1 MKVMVK
7 KNRVVAA
14 VLAACLSIGSL
25 QAQAQDSLQIANP
38 ASQLTINS
46 YNYNSGSAYDYLN
59 KFSDLIKQ
67 AAAAVC
73 DKSGTVNSMLMQ
85 AIKYLATED
94 EQKILVSLVDAACS
108 NEGTT
113 FNNLVNFYKNLS
125 DNDKATILKLLK
137 RLIFWSQMDPT
148 LNLAQMQSGETRLIS
163 NSAGTGVLYKVG
175 EGHFILDYTD
185 SEGIRDIQQT
195 QPTQ

>member
-1 MKVMVK
+1 MKVMIK
-7 KNRVVAA
+7 KSRVVAA
-14 VLAACLSIGSL
+14 VLAASLSIGSL
-25 QAQAQDSLQIANP
+25 PVQAQDLLQIANP

-46 YNYNSGSAYDYLN
+46 YSYSSGSAYDYLN
-59 KFSDLIKQ
+59 KFSELIKQ

-73 DKSGTVNSMLMQ
+73 DKSSTVNSMLMQ

-94 EQKILVSLVDAACS
+94 EQKILVSLIDAACS

-113 FNNLVNFYKNLS
+113 FNNLLNFYKNLS

-148 LNLAQMQSGETRLIS
+148 LNLAQMQAGETKLIS
-163 NSAGTGVLYKVG
+163 NSAGTGVLYKVDQ
-175 EGHFILDYTD
+175 EHFILDYTD
-185 SEGIRDIQQT
+185 SEGMRDIQQS
-195 QPTQ
+195 QPNR

>member
-1 MKVMVK
+1 MKVIIK
-7 KNRVVAA
+7 KSRVVAV
-14 VLAACLSIGSL
+14 VLVASLSIGSL
-25 QAQAQDSLQIANP
+25 PAQAQDLLQIANP

-46 YNYNSGSAYDYLN
+46 YCYSSGSAYDYLN
-59 KFSDLIKQ
+59 KFSELIKQ

-73 DKSGTVNSMLMQ
+73 DKSSTVNSMLMQ

-94 EQKILVSLVDAACS
+94 EQKILVSLIDAACS

-113 FNNLVNFYKNLS
+113 FNNLLNFYKNLS

-148 LNLAQMQSGETRLIS
+148 LNLAQMQAGETKLIS
-163 NSAGTGVLYKVG
+163 NSAGTGVLYKVDQ
-175 EGHFILDYTD
+175 EHFILDYTD
-185 SEGIRDIQQT
+185 SEGMRDIQQS
-195 QPTQ
+195 QPNR